1 MMCVSV
7 ANVFFFFFP
16 PLKKRWLKS
25 GEEGAI
31 EMRLLNRSN
40 VLVLIKCEVWEKGGR
55 LYLMRFVTN
64 KEIEHLSVVS

>member
-7 ANVFFFFFP
+7 ANVFFFFFF

>member
-1 MMCVSV
+1 
-7 ANVFFFFFP
+7 
-16 PLKKRWLKS
+16 
-25 GEEGAI
+25 
-31 EMRLLNRSN
+31 MRLLNRSN